1 MEELDPDHSGY
12 VETYTLES
20 LLKQIVKY
28 EDEEALADEAHY
40 CARVRMLNE
49 SRTPV
54 IIRKYLKQKFESV
67 HENWRRIRI
76 ATMRLTIIS
85 KRVDVI
91 KAVIHSGSVLA
102 LYMRKPVGFKYK
114 SGMHIF
120 LKCPDVSPVEW
131 HPFFLTSVPGD
142 DYVSVHVRTLGDW
155 TTYLRNLFQ
164 QVTA

>member
-12 VETYTLES
+12 VE
-20 LLKQIVKY
+20 IVKY

-76 ATMRLTIIS
+76 ATVRLTIIS

-131 HPFFLTSVPGD
+131 YVQNLWSVDMLVFRVLNTQQRTHTLITGTRFFLLLYQGMIT
-142 DYVSVHVRTLGDW
+142 
-155 TTYLRNLFQ
+155 
-164 QVTA
+164 